1 MKNYTNL
8 YQYHPKTR
16 ATALENLLG
25 RIFSGDYSENQA
37 IDSETELAG
46 SIGVSRTVI
55 REALH
60 ILTAKGILYQ
70 EGSKNILQPFLRW
83 NLLDA
88 EVLDWMQESR
98 FLTDLLEHIFEVR
111 LIIEPEA
118 SMLAA
123 VRASTSELRKIEEA
137 LERFERYAYDQKPEA
152 TQADIDFHIA
162 ILEASDN
169 AILGRFNN
177 LFSSFM
183 QVTIR
188 LAFESAKQPELSSTL
203 VRHRNLFE
211 MIRSRNP
218 VGAHKI
224 CLDILKSS
232 IAELRSLNIPIRP
245 ETLLIIDQ
253 KGSSFGE

>member
-1 MKNYTNL
+1 MKNHTGL
-8 YQYHPKTR
+8 YRHHPKTR
-16 ATALENLLG
+16 ASALENLLG
-25 RIFSGDYSENQA
+25 RIFSGDYLENQA
-37 IDSETELAG
+37 IDSEMELSS

-60 ILTAKGILYQ
+60 ILNAKGILRQ
-70 EGSKNILQPFLRW
+70 EGASKNILQPFLRW

-118 SMLAA
+118 AMLAA
-123 VRASTSELRKIEEA
+123 VRASTSEIRKIEEA
-137 LERFERYAYDQKPEA
+137 LERFESYAHDKKAEA
-152 TQADIDFHIA
+152 VQADIDFHNA

-169 AILGRFNN
+169 AILERFNS
-177 LFSSFM
+177 LFNSFM

-188 LAFESAKQPELSSTL
+188 LAFEPAQQPEPSLA
-203 VRHRNLFE
+203 RHRKLFE

-218 VGAHKI
+218 VGARKSS
-224 CLDILKSS
+224 LDILKFS
-232 IAELRSLNIPIRP
+232 IADLRSLNIPIRP
-245 ETLLIIDQ
+245 ETLLIVDQ
-253 KGSSFGE
+253 KGTAFGE